1 MAMNLS
7 ILDDNYADNINM
19 QVVMAENKALK
30 EEIQSL
36 QEKLNLWDEYYS
48 TWSKLVD
55 KIFEKVLPE
64 DYIVDPIGGR
74 DYQIELLKRILEVV
88 PDNKTKRAKNWFKKL
103 FRKG

>member
-1 MAMNLS
+1 MNLS

-55 KIFEKVLPE
+55 KIFEKVLPG

-74 DYQIELLKRILEVV
+74 DCQTELLKRILEAV
-88 PDNKTKRAKNWFKKL
+88 PDNKTKRAKNWFKNL